1 MLAAAAASPLRAEV
15 DAEVLAAQAS
25 AALHRAVAFYREQVA
40 TEGSYLWKYSTDLT
54 VRRGEGD
61 ATPSQGWVQPPGTP
75 AIGLAYLDAWVATG
89 DEYIL
94 AAAVETAR
102 ALVRTQLVSGGWFHW
117 IEFDPQARLA
127 WCYRQPPSGCVE
139 HRDGALPGSAKDAF
153 HDNRHRDASTLD
165 DAITQSALVLLIRVD
180 EALGG
185 ADPAIREAADYG
197 LARLL
202 EAQYPNGAWPGR
214 YDWKVPD
221 ALTAAAWRA
230 RYPASWSRTFVPYEE
245 PRSTTSTTTSCAT

>member
-1 MLAAAAASPLRAEV
+1 MLAAGAGSPLRAEV

-75 AIGLAYLDAWVATG
+75 AIGLAYIDAWVATG

-102 ALVRTQLVSGGWFHW
+102 GAGQDAAGLGRLVPLDRVRPAGA
-117 IEFDPQARLA
+117 ARLVLSPA
-127 WCYRQPPSGCVE
+127 
-139 HRDGALPGSAKDAF
+139 ALRLRGERRGRAAGE
-153 HDNRHRDASTLD
+153 REG
-165 DAITQSALVLLIRVD
+165 RV
-180 EALGG
+180 
-185 ADPAIREAADYG
+185 P
-197 LARLL
+197 
-202 EAQYPNGAWPGR
+202 
-214 YDWKVPD
+214 
-221 ALTAAAWRA
+221 
-230 RYPASWSRTFVPYEE
+230 
-245 PRSTTSTTTSCAT
+245 